1 MQRNLGCRA
10 TYVITHLDEGF
21 VEVVAA
27 GYCRPI
33 VQVTRVPGSWVCW
46 RWMRGWRGDGQA
58 GAGMAVLAVLLVA
71 GEATAGAVLAD
82 GVV

>member
-1 MQRNLGCRA
+1 VSAVCGALVPVLAHDQGSGWGRLSHVQRNLGCRA

-33 VQVTRVPGSWVCW
+33 VQ
-46 RWMRGWRGDGQA
+46 
-58 GAGMAVLAVLLVA
+58 
-71 GEATAGAVLAD
+71 
-82 GVV
+82 